1 MLEYQHDRLE
11 EYYIPSLR
19 SSLKDCNE
27 LFNISTSDRFSSAL
41 SEVSDLR
48 DIAFGVDEL
57 DKGLLHRHGK
67 LAKKAFDIRKMNTV
81 QELLQSSVH
90 ATSKS
95 RKLWESICF
104 LGKVRVAFEKFKKTA
119 LEMPNFSRVEI
130 HLVPY
135 NKAAAQSPLI
145 KAITLEQTFALLRLP
160 FKESTVK
167 VVVSQKWTLRKA
179 EQEFAKRQKQK
190 LNVHAEVQMVL
201 FFSQEGQE
209 GGDLLPYFGCSK
221 YSCFMCSRFLR
232 AHGKIQTRGCHGRLF
247 KPWTVPDV
255 VGLANGSGEKLAK
268 AMVQV
273 QKGLK
278 MELKSVV
285 PKELRHV
292 KTSVLGGQSVFT
304 ENDSIEGSRKEV
316 IKKMRLKAERER
328 VAGQFRR

>member
-104 LGKVRVAFEKFKKTA
+104 LGKVRVAFE
-119 LEMPNFSRVEI
+119 NSRRQHWKCQI
-130 HLVPY
+130 SLGSRY
-135 NKAAAQSPLI
+135 ILYLTTKQ
-145 KAITLEQTFALLRLP
+145 Q
-160 FKESTVK
+160 
-167 VVVSQKWTLRKA
+167 RKA
-179 EQEFAKRQKQK
+179 
-190 LNVHAEVQMVL
+190 H
-201 FFSQEGQE
+201 
-209 GGDLLPYFGCSK
+209 
-221 YSCFMCSRFLR
+221 
-232 AHGKIQTRGCHGRLF
+232 
-247 KPWTVPDV
+247 
-255 VGLANGSGEKLAK
+255 
-268 AMVQV
+268 
-273 QKGLK
+273 
-278 MELKSVV
+278 
-285 PKELRHV
+285 
-292 KTSVLGGQSVFT
+292 
-304 ENDSIEGSRKEV
+304 
-316 IKKMRLKAERER
+316 
-328 VAGQFRR
+328 